1 MNDINNEMFWRA
13 FNKWEETTPIEIILS
28 ITALKK
34 HMIEEYGIKI
44 SAMGG
49 MVKSEIVDEKKYM
62 MFLLKYS

>member
-13 FNKWEETTPIEIILS
+13 FNKWEETAPIEIILS

-44 SAMGG
+44 SALGEID
-49 MVKSEIVDEKKYM
+49 KPEIVDEKKYIV
-62 MFLLKYS
+62 FLLKYS

>member
-34 HMIEEYGIKI
+34 TY
-44 SAMGG
+44 
-49 MVKSEIVDEKKYM
+49 D
-62 MFLLKYS
+62 